1 MRTVEYRVLAE
12 EDEPVVTRLGLG
24 VGRRPGRVLAFLAL
38 RREESEDEAE
48 PATGLLIRLGTGLG
62 REAVIGALSTLTDR
76 GLLAEGTLDL
86 ESSTGGRPP
95 KAWRATGDLEGT
107 IEASDRSN
115 ARVLTDRALSM
126 AASDA
131 DEDRPD
137 VEPATPVRLALN
149 WLPNGL
155 QLPFYA
161 PAFGRDPDLDVR
173 IDHRRGSERSLAAVI
188 DGEAD
193 VGLVGAATLARAR
206 ESGDP
211 VVPLAVVYQRAMTV
225 LYTERERFGEPLTR
239 LDQLEGR
246 RVGMPPDAES
256 RLLGRLFLAQAGLE
270 GVETV
275 ETEGEE
281 ADALLSGTAD
291 VVTGSVSD
299 PRELRAAGET
309 IDVLS
314 IAEHFPIYG
323 PTLAVRPGTLR
334 ERRGAIERFLV
345 GTIRGWAAAVEDPA
359 AVGAHAADVIGVD
372 DPTALSR
379 TFERAAAE
387 FGESKGSREHGWGH
401 HDEAGWER
409 LSAALRH
416 TAFERVT

>member
-12 EDEPVVTRLGLG
+12 GDEPVVTRLGLG
-24 VGRRPGRVLAFLAL
+24 VGRRQGRVLAFLAL
-38 RREESEDEAE
+38 RREEGEEE
-48 PATGLLIRLGTGLG
+48 PVTGLRIRLGTGLG
-62 REAVIGALSTLTDR
+62 REAVIGALSTLSDR
-76 GLLAEGTLDL
+76 GLLSESTLD
-86 ESSTGGRPP
+86 SKRSTGGRPP
-95 KAWRATGDLEGT
+95 KAWRATEDLAGT
-107 IEASDRSN
+107 IEAADRSN
-115 ARVLTDRALSM
+115 ARVLADRALSM
-126 AASDA
+126 ASSGAS
-131 DEDRPD
+131 EERTGS
-137 VEPATPVRLALN
+137 EPEGAVRLALN

-155 QLPFYA
+155 HLPFYA
-161 PAFGRDPDLDVR
+161 PAVGSDLDLEVR
-173 IDHRRGSERSLAAVI
+173 IDHHRGSERSLAAVV

-206 ESGDP
+206 ESGEP

-281 ADALLSGTAD
+281 ADALLSGSAD

-299 PRELRAAGET
+299 PHELRAAGET
-309 IDVLS
+309 VDVLS

-323 PTLAVRPGTLR
+323 PTLAVRPETLR
-334 ERRGAIERFLV
+334 TRREAIERFLV
-345 GTIRGWAAAVEDPA
+345 WTIRGWAAALENPA
-359 AVGAHAADVIGVD
+359 AVGGHAADVIGVD
-372 DPTALSR
+372 DPASLSR

-387 FGESKGSREHGWGH
+387 FGESKASREHGWGH

-416 TAFERVT
+416 TSFERVT